1 MKMFIE
7 PTWEITISARMKAN
21 DFHLRDLMISSMK
34 PKNLVT
40 ALLHCLLKNHCNLPH
55 SPPKNTRTMNPPV
68 APWGLEHNCF
78 PSWCH
83 RSRQGKSAHVE
94 DRRAGRPAEPDM
106 QNSCFTKKKE
116 TVRFCLILILWHR
129 MCSRSILG
137 RGELWAEPGKHKNEF
152 SWMEVQL
159 GEIGGRGA
167 NLSTFDKLKKREGS
181 NCCVDISGKTW
192 DEGPKPRVPSVP
204 SRLGRM

>member
-1 MKMFIE
+1 MIFTSEIWWFLPWSQRTWSQPCFIAS
-7 PTWEITISARMKAN
+7 WKTIAIFLTAPQKIQGQWI
-21 DFHLRDLMISSMK
+21 HLLHPEGWSIIASH
-34 PKNLVT
+34 LGVT
-40 ALLHCLLKNHCNLPH
+40 AAARERAHMSRIGEQGDRPSLTCKTHALP
-55 SPPKNTRTMNPPV
+55 
-68 APWGLEHNCF
+68 
-78 PSWCH
+78 
-83 RSRQGKSAHVE
+83 
-94 DRRAGRPAEPDM
+94 
-106 QNSCFTKKKE
+106 KKE
-116 TVRFCLILILWHR
+116 TVKFCLVLILWHR

-181 NCCVDISGKTW
+181 NCCVDISVKTW